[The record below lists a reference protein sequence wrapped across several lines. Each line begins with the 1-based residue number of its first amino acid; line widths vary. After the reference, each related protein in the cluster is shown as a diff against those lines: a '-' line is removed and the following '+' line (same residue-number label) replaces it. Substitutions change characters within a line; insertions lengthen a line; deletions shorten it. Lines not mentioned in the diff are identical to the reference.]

1 MLNRIGLIV
10 LLAVSS
16 ATCGD
21 EADQKTRCGV
31 SQRCLWNP
39 ETQQFDRNCELFLQD
54 AAACTSDA
62 GADPRAR

>member
-10 LLAVSS
+10 LLVASS

-21 EADQKTRCGV
+21 ETDQTNRCGV

-39 ETQQFDRNCELFLQD
+39 ETQQYDRNCELFLPD
-54 AAACTSDA
+54 AAACLTDA
-62 GADPRAR
+62 GAQRSG